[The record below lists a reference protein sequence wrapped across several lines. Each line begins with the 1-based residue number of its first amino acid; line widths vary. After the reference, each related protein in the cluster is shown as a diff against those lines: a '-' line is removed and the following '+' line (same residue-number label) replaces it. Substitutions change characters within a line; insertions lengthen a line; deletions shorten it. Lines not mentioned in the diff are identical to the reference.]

1 MSEQASQSALPAHA
15 FPWRTA
21 MPWLVAAGSYLL
33 LLVLSARLL
42 ADPDIYWHITAGRWI
57 VEQGAFPHVDPFS
70 ATFAGAPWIAKE
82 WLSQLLLAAAYH
94 VAGWNAVAVLTAAAV
109 AAALGVLTWALLEK
123 LDPVASLGF
132 ILAAFVLASPHIVA
146 RPHALALPVMVLWTA
161 GLIRALDARRAPSL
175 WLLPL
180 MTLWANLHGGFTF
193 GLLLVGAGGLE
204 AVLVAESAERKA
216 AAWRWVRFGV
226 LAVLAACITPYGVE
240 SILMTQRILGLG
252 EALALIT
259 EWQPQD
265 FSSFGAFEACLLGA
279 IGLALYRGLTLPP
292 VRILVVLGLLHM
304 ALAHVRNAELLALVV
319 PLFVAKPLRDQL
331 WPDQRDEQ
339 AHLSPGIVAGLV
351 GVIALATGLAATL
364 AIAPSH
370 QVTPAA
376 AVTALKR
383 ETTGPVLNDYSFGGY
398 LIHAGV
404 APFIDGRSE
413 LYGGSFIAR
422 HHRAV
427 ALQDLPGFLGLLEQ
441 YKIGATLFAPD
452 RPAVALL
459 DRLPQWERLYADD
472 VAVVHVR
479 KVAAAR

>member
-1 MSEQASQSALPAHA
+1 MSEQATQSALPARA
-15 FPWRTA
+15 FPWRAA

-33 LLVLSARLL
+33 LLTLSARLL
-42 ADPDIYWHITAGRWI
+42 GDPDIYWHVTVGRWI
-57 VEQGAFPHVDPFS
+57 VEHAAFPHVDPFS
-70 ATFAGAPWIAKE
+70 ATFAGTPWIAKE
-82 WLSQLLLAAAYH
+82 WLSQLILAAAHH
-94 VAGWNAVAVLTAAAV
+94 VAGWNGVAVLTAAAI

-123 LDPVASLGF
+123 LDPIAVLG
-132 ILAAFVLASPHIVA
+132 FVLAAIVLAAPHLVA

-161 GLIRALDARRAPSL
+161 GLVRALDARGAPSL

-193 GLLLVGAGGLE
+193 GLLLVGACALE
-204 AVLVAESAERKA
+204 AVLVADAADRKA
-216 AAWRWVRFGV
+216 AAWRWIRFGM
-226 LAVLAACITPYGVE
+226 LAALAACITPYGAE

-252 EALALIT
+252 EALALIA

-265 FSSFGAFEACLLGA
+265 FSRFGPFEACLLGA

-304 ALAHVRNAELLALVV
+304 ALAHVRSAELLALVA
-319 PLFVAKPLRDQL
+319 PLFVAKPLAEQL
-331 WPDQRDEQ
+331 WPGRRDEEAQ
-339 AHLSPGIVAGLV
+339 PLRSVVAGV
-351 GVIALATGLAATL
+351 AAVILIATGLMATQTM
-364 AIAPSH
+364 APSR
-370 QVTPAA
+370 QVTPSA
-376 AVTALKR
+376 AVAALKR
-383 ETTGPVLNDYSFGGY
+383 EKAGPLLNDYDFGGY

-427 ALQDLPGFLGLLEQ
+427 ALQDLPGFLALLEQ
-441 YKIGATLFAPD
+441 YKIGATLFAPE

-472 VAVVHVR
+472 TAVVHIR
-479 KVAAAR
+479 KPAAR